1 MARRLTMTARE
12 LKPKLE
18 RLSRRRLTEIYVRT
32 RSQAVRRMI
41 EKEARRCG
49 YRMSGFILP
58 ACRDAGGAGR
68 AQVLNRQST

>member
-18 RLSRRRLTEIYVRT
+18 RLSWRRLTEIYVRT
-32 RSQAVRRMI
+32 RSQAVKRMI

-49 YRMSGFILP
+49 YRMGGFIL
-58 ACRDAGGAGR
+58 AYAISR
-68 AQVLNRQST
+68 

>member
-1 MARRLTMTARE
+1 MTARE

-18 RLSRRRLTEIYVRT
+18 RLSWRRLTEIYVRT

-49 YRMSGFILP
+49 YRMSGVIL
-58 ACRDAGGAGR
+58 ADT
-68 AQVLNRQST
+68 LNRQSR

>member
-1 MARRLTMTARE
+1 MAKELQMARRLTMTARE

-18 RLSRRRLTEIYVRT
+18 RLSWRRLTEIYVRT

-49 YRMSGFILP
+49 YRMSGFIL
-58 ACRDAGGAGR
+58 ADT
-68 AQVLNRQST
+68 LNRQGR

>member
-1 MARRLTMTARE
+1 MAKELQMARRLTMTARE

-18 RLSRRRLTEIYVRT
+18 RLSWRRLTEIYVRT

-49 YRMSGFILP
+49 YRMSGFIL
-58 ACRDAGGAGR
+58 ADT
-68 AQVLNRQST
+68 LNRQSR